1 MENKH
6 KLKKEL
12 SLIEIFSI
20 ASGTMISSGIFI
32 LPGLAFNITGPSVF
46 VSYILAGIL
55 ALTGTLSIVELS
67 TAMPKAGGDYY
78 FITRSLG
85 PLVGTIS
92 GFLSW
97 FALSLKSSF
106 AIFGIAL
113 FFQQFAGFN
122 FITSAL
128 VTTLFFIVLNIAGV
142 KIAGQFEVYFVVALI
157 LIMVIYIVVG
167 LPEVNISNFM
177 PFTKKKG
184 IIGIFSVAG
193 FVFVSFGGLLKVSS
207 MSEEVKNPKKDIPL
221 GLIASIL
228 SIIIL
233 YSLLLI
239 VTVGVSANKG
249 LASSNSPIADA
260 AKIFMGQP
268 GFIALLIAG
277 MFAFVTTA
285 NAGIMSASRY
295 PMALSRDKLLPGFI
309 SHVNKRLNTPI
320 FSIIITGL
328 FITASLFMPL
338 DFLVKAASAVI
349 LMTYILANISVI
361 ILRESKIQNYKPSFK
376 SPLYPWIHIIGI
388 IFFIILLID
397 IQGKAKILSLIGVG
411 LGAILY
417 FLYGRKK
424 SMKEFALL
432 HLIARITDN
441 EIKHN
446 ELENELREVL
456 HQRDDVTHDEID
468 TIIKNAKYLNIEK
481 KMDVKEFFK
490 KVSQI
495 LSSDLDM
502 TEKTIYNLL
511 LKRENESSTVITD
524 YVAIPH
530 IIIKGENTFK
540 LLVVRAVKGIKFSET
555 TKNIKSIFILM
566 GTKDNRNFHL
576 KALAAIAQIIQGK
589 DFEKNWMKAKTENH
603 LKDLLLLSERRRYK
617 N

>member
-1 MENKH
+1 MEHKN

-12 SLIEIFSI
+12 SLLEVFSI

-32 LPGLAFNITGPSVF
+32 LPGLAFTITGPAVF
-46 VSYILAGIL
+46 VSYLLAGIL

-113 FFQQFAGFN
+113 FLNQFMGLN
-122 FITSAL
+122 FILAAIC
-128 VTTLFFIVLNIAGV
+128 TTTFFILLNIAGV
-142 KIAGQFEVYFVVALI
+142 KIAGRFEVIFVIALFI
-157 LIMVIYIVVG
+157 IMFIYVFIG
-167 LPEVNISNFM
+167 LPKVDITNFI
-177 PFTKKKG
+177 PFTKGKG
-184 IIGIFSVAG
+184 IVGILSTAG

-207 MSEEVKNPKKDIPL
+207 ISEEIKNPKKNIPL
-221 GLIASIL
+221 GLIASIV
-228 SIIIL
+228 SIIIV
-233 YSLLLI
+233 YTLLLI

-249 LASSNSPIADA
+249 LAGSNNPIANA

-268 GFIALLIAG
+268 GFVALLIAG
-277 MFAFVTTA
+277 MFAFITTA

-309 SHVNKRLNTPI
+309 SRVNKKLKTPI
-320 FSIIITGL
+320 FSILITGV
-328 FITASLFMPL
+328 FISASLFMPL

-376 SPLYPWIHIIGI
+376 SPLYPWLHITGI
-388 IFFIILLID
+388 VFFIILLID
-397 IQGKAKILSLIGVG
+397 IPGKAKIISLIGVG
-411 LGAILY
+411 LGALLY
-417 FLYGRKK
+417 FFYGRKK
-424 SMKEFALL
+424 ALKEFALL
-432 HLIARITDN
+432 HLIARITDS
-441 EIKHN
+441 EIKHH

-456 HQRDDVTHDEID
+456 HQRDDVTHDDID
-468 TIIKNAKYLNIEK
+468 TIIKNAKYLDIKQRMNVDEL
-481 KMDVKEFFK
+481 FK
-490 KVSQI
+490 KVAGELTDD
-495 LSSDLDM
+495 LSMD
-502 TEKTIYNLL
+502 EKTIYSLL
-511 LKRENESSTVITD
+511 VKRENESSTVITD
-524 YVAIPH
+524 FVAIPH
-530 IIIKGENTFK
+530 IIIKGTDAFK
-540 LLVVRAVKGIKFSET
+540 LLVVRAAKGIEFSDE
-555 TKNIKSIFILM
+555 NSDIKSIFVLM

-576 KALAAIAQIIQGK
+576 KALAAIAQIIQDK
-589 DFEKNWMKAKTENH
+589 DFEKFWIKAKNENNI
-603 LKDLLLLSERRRYK
+603 KDLLLLSERKRYK